1 MLLLALTMA
10 TVSGCQTAKPDQAAQ
25 TGGASKTV
33 PQPAEKPAEK
43 VAEKPAEKPAEPIVI
58 TPDPGPLATED
69 PIAESTISVKDGVSE
84 KEAQVAGAYYL
95 RALREKRLG
104 DKYGTTS
111 EAYTLLNQVKFTG
124 EWLLTYSRTTVDG
137 KPADAYAATIALDSK
152 TGKQLRATEAP

>member
-1 MLLLALTMA
+1 MLLLALTTA
-10 TVSGCQTAKPDQAAQ
+10 TVAVSGCQAAKPEQAAQ
-25 TGGASKTV
+25 TESASKTV
-33 PQPAEKPAEK
+33 PQPAEKVAEK
-43 VAEKPAEKPAEPIVI
+43 VAEPIVI
-58 TPDPGPLATED
+58 TPDPGPLATKD

-137 KPADAYAATIALDSK
+137 KSADAYAATVVVDTK